1 MDNQEARQYLQTLT
15 TRISESE
22 LLAVRGNQDTEQDR
36 KIISFIFHKLQA
48 ICPAWQ
54 QSLAGM
60 AQGEKEQLLKTIKRE
75 WLNSLMSAGIND
87 QRTIDYALN
96 RVKEE
101 GSPFLPT
108 IGVFLR
114 YCEEG
119 SLPAGIKTPEQSYKE
134 VCEYQCLPREKR
146 QPSGLS
152 PEVWHTL
159 GNLNDLHSWRHMA
172 ETKHK
177 QYWLDE
183 YKRTV
188 KRLKDGR
195 PLDEAPPPRK
205 AIENKPTPTNRVD
218 AISRLK
224 AMRDQ
229 L

>member
-1 MDNQEARQYLQTLT
+1 MGNQEARQHLQTLT

-22 LLAVRGNQDTEQDR
+22 LLATSKQEDTEQDR
-36 KIISFIFHKLQA
+36 KIINFIFHKLQA

-75 WLNSLMSAGIND
+75 WLNSLMAAGIND
-87 QRTIDYALN
+87 RRTIDYALN
-96 RVKEE
+96 RVKEA

-108 IGVFLR
+108 IGVFLG

-119 SLPAGIKTPEQSYKE
+119 DLPVGIKTPEESYKE
-134 VCEYQCLPREKR
+134 VCDYQCLPREQR

-159 GNLNDLHSWRHMA
+159 SNLGDLHSWRHMTEA
-172 ETKHK
+172 KHK

-183 YKRTV
+183 YKITI
-188 KRLKDGR
+188 KHLKDGK
-195 PLDEAPPPRK
+195 PLNEAPPPRT
-205 AIENKPTPTNRVD
+205 AIENKPTPTNKDD
-218 AISRLK
+218 AISRLR